1 MNPLLRFFLE
11 PPSGPASILLIRFAV
26 GLIFL
31 NQGILKFI
39 DPAMGLLR
47 FTKIGFTP
55 ASFTAHFVAT
65 FAILSGVLVLLGLA
79 TRAATIPLLAVIST
93 AKVITKIPE
102 FFRPTQGGW
111 YSVSDARTDF
121 AMLCSLA
128 FLLATGGGHLAI
140 EARFAH
146 QPVRGAA
153 R

>member
-11 PPSGPASILLIRFAV
+11 PPQDPASILLIRLAV

-31 NQGILKFI
+31 SQGILKFI
-39 DPAMGLLR
+39 DPATGLLR

-65 FAILSGVLVLLGLA
+65 LAILSGVLVLLGLA
-79 TRAATIPLLAVIST
+79 TRPATIPLPAVISIAMVT
-93 AKVITKIPE
+93 TKIPE

-111 YSVSDARTDF
+111 YSVSDARADF
-121 AMLCSLA
+121 AMPCSLI
-128 FLLATGGGHLAI
+128 FLLATGGGSLDI
-140 EARFAH
+140 EARFAG